1 MLRSLLA
8 IVLYAWAGHAL
19 AQQPAILVLGDSL
32 SAGYGLGT
40 DQGWVTLLQ
49 QRLQRQGYPHRV
61 INSSVSGDTTRGG
74 LTRLPLA
81 LNRYRPEI
89 VIVELGGNDGLRGLS
104 MDEMRRNLATIVENS
119 RKQGARVLLV
129 GVRLPPNYGT
139 AYVNKFHDVYRDL
152 EKTYQLPLVPYLLD
166 GIGGR
171 DELMQADRLHP
182 RAEAQSRMLDNVWRQ
197 LAPMLQRPGSSG
209 PPGDRSVTRA
219 PS

>member
-1 MLRSLLA
+1 
-8 IVLYAWAGHAL
+8 VQVL

-32 SAGYGLGT
+32 SAGYGLST

-49 QRLQRQGYPHRV
+49 QRLQRQGYPYRV

-104 MDEMRRNLATIVENS
+104 MDEMRRNLTSIVESS
-119 RKQGARVLLV
+119 REQGAKVLLV
-129 GVRLPPNYGT
+129 GVRLPPNYGA
-139 AYVNKFHDVYRDL
+139 AYVNKFHDVYRNL
-152 EKTYQLPLVPYLLD
+152 EKIYQLPLVPYLLD

-182 RAEAQSRMLDNVWRQ
+182 RAEAQCRMLDNVWRQ
-197 LAPMLQRPGSSG
+197 LAPMLQRPDSSG
-209 PPGDRSVTRA
+209 PPDDRSAT
-219 PS
+219 PGSS

>member
-1 MLRSLLA
+1 MLRLLLA
-8 IVLYAWAGHAL
+8 IVFYAWAGQAL

-49 QRLQRQGYPHRV
+49 QRLQRQGYPYRV
-61 INSSVSGDTTRGG
+61 INSSISGNTTRGG
-74 LTRLPLA
+74 LRRLPRA

-104 MDEMRRNLATIVENS
+104 MDKMRRNLASIVETS
-119 RKQGARVLLV
+119 REQGAKVLLV
-129 GVRLPPNYGT
+129 GVRLPPNYGA
-139 AYVNKFHDVYRDL
+139 AYITKFHDVYRNL
-152 EKTYQLPLVPYLLD
+152 EKIYQLPLVPYLLD

-197 LAPMLQRPGSSG
+197 LAPMLKRLAPQSPEERTPA
-209 PPGDRSVTRA
+209 PA